1 MWSGNDFN
9 NRVPVVRLLM
19 LFFVPMAKRRLCT
32 SISSSI
38 ELSITCLVF
47 SLIMSTI
54 LSRSGLVSS
63 SVRVPAK
70 YFIPISYPISYLYLS
85 MPPSI
90 LSSNV
95 SSSTLSVRFLS
106 FLIFSALRPSFRSVC
121 STKWSARYFLQ

>member
-63 SVRVPAK
+63 SVRVPSK
-70 YFIPISYPISYLYLS
+70 YFIPISDLYHS